1 MNVTTEPIAV
11 PVVPSRVRYAVLFWI
26 CAAAV
31 IAYTQRATLGVV
43 EKEMRADLGLTTG
56 QSTKI
61 MTTGFFITYAL
72 CQVPAGWFGQ
82 VLGSRK
88 ALALF
93 TALGSVA
100 AALCAVTSQLWIF
113 VGLRASMGINQAG
126 LFPCTTG
133 TIKSWFPW
141 SNWGMA
147 NGFLT
152 ASQQAG
158 AGGGMIAAGF
168 VAAWLGWRWT
178 FVAFAIPGFLWALWF
193 LFWFRDRPE
202 EHRSVNP
209 AELALLRDSRGG
221 VELVIPDRG
230 DVSVPWRALLLN
242 PTMGWFCT
250 QQFFRGAGYI
260 FFSSWFPTYLRDSF
274 TVPLETAALLTS
286 MPLWA
291 NCIGCLGGGAFSD
304 WLLYRTGSRRI
315 GRQGVA
321 VISQL
326 ACAALTVV
334 AQYVTDVYVFVLIMS
349 LGSCCAAAGGPI
361 AYAVSIDMGRE
372 HVRPVFSLMNTWGNL
387 GSLSFPILIAY
398 LVGPAPKPADWA
410 PVLPVFAGIYVL
422 AGLSWLGFNPDR
434 PILAESGAGV
444 SRVGTER

>member
-1 MNVTTEPIAV
+1 M
-11 PVVPSRVRYAVLFWI
+11 VLFWI

-43 EKEMRADLGLTTG
+43 EKEMREDLGLTTG

-72 CQVPAGWFGQ
+72 CQVPAGWLGQ
-82 VLGSRK
+82 VFGSRK

-93 TALGSVA
+93 TAVGSVA
-100 AALCAVTSQLWIF
+100 AALCAIASRVWVF
-113 VGLRASMGINQAG
+113 VGLRATMGINQAG

-133 TIKSWFPW
+133 TIKNWFPW
-141 SNWGMA
+141 SHWGMA

-178 FVAFAIPGFLWALWF
+178 FVAFAIPGLLWAAWF
-193 LFWFRDRPE
+193 LFWFRDRPD
-202 EHRSVNP
+202 EHSSVNP
-209 AELALLRDSRGG
+209 AELALLRENGFAVQAG
-221 VELVIPDRG
+221 VSSDASESG
-230 DVSVPWRALLLN
+230 DVSVPWLTLLLS
-242 PTMGWFCT
+242 PTMAWFCT

-260 FFSSWFPTYLRDSF
+260 FFSSWFTTYLRDAF
-274 TVPLETAALLTS
+274 PGVKLEAAALLTS

-291 NCIGCLGGGAFSD
+291 NGIGCICGGAFSD

-315 GRQGVA
+315 GRQGLA
-321 VISQL
+321 VVSQL
-326 ACAALTVV
+326 ACAALALV
-334 AQYVTDVYVFVLIMS
+334 AQHVTNVYGFVAIMS
-349 LGSCCAAAGGPI
+349 FGSFCAAAGGPI

-372 HVRPVFSLMNTWGNL
+372 HVRPVFSLMNMWGNL
-387 GSLSFPILIAY
+387 GSLSFPILVSF
-398 LVGPAPKPADWA
+398 LVGDSPKPKDWE
-410 PVLPVFAGIYVL
+410 PVLPVFALIYVL
-422 AGLSWLGFNPDR
+422 AGLSWLGFNPDK
-434 PILAESGAGV
+434 PILAEPT
-444 SRVGTER
+444 TEADTT